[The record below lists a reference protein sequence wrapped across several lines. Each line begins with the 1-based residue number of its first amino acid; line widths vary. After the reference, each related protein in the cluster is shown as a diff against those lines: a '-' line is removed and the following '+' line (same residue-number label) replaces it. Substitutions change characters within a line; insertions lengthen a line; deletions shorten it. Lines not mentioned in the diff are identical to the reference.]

1 MFYLLGQALILPHQ
15 PLNNTTQLHEPI
27 PRQAIFFKQEIP
39 ECFLKCVFF
48 LTVFSLRR
56 FFAAMKLEIIWHFSF
71 SFTSILMQYY
81 KQTEAYKVT
90 LHYMNTTLTGLFT
103 LECVM
108 KIFSFGFRVCRYG
121 AIQLRRRQIFTIFLP
136 LPPSVGRILLK
147 VS

>member
-1 MFYLLGQALILPHQ
+1 MLL
-15 PLNNTTQLHEPI
+15 
-27 PRQAIFFKQEIP
+27 
-39 ECFLKCVFF
+39 FF

-121 AIQLRRRQIFTIFLP
+121 AIQLRHWLIFHDFFTPTPLRRQNFTKGQLISKANFEVFIWTKKRTKIFLYFC
-136 LPPSVGRILLK
+136 PSL
-147 VS
+147 